1 MNKNVLQHDIY
12 DCGAACLKS
21 VAAHYK
27 LDLSIARIRQYA
39 CTDMRGNNVLGIIK
53 AANRM
58 GFTAKGVKGTAA
70 ALESIPY
77 PTIAHVIRPIDG
89 QSMHYHFVVLYGCK
103 KGFVKIMDPAIGR
116 TKKVAI
122 EDFLK
127 EWTSVLIL
135 ISPSQTF
142 EAGKKSVSMLSHFKN
157 LIIPHRKVLIQAIIG
172 AVCFTALGL
181 SMSIYIEKITDYV
194 LVGGNTNLLNLLGL
208 IMLVLLI
215 LQFAI
220 GIFQNMMALRTG
232 QMMDAQLIMGYYKH
246 LLQLPQQ
253 FFDTMQVGEIIS
265 RVNDAFN
272 IRYFINST
280 AIRIIVNGLIVVL
293 SFSMMFFYHWQLAFI
308 MLAVIPL
315 YLIIYIITDKVNKR
329 VERKV
334 MEDAASLEDQL
345 VESLNAIRTIKQ
357 YGIEDYT
364 NNKTE
369 NRFVKLTYT
378 TYNSSKNVI
387 FSANASEFVSRLF
400 TIILLW
406 TGSYF
411 VLGGDITAGEL
422 MSFYALAGYFT
433 GPISE
438 LISSNKSFREAEI
451 AADRLFDIIDLEREE
466 LTDKIPLTRENIGDI
481 VFSDVTFSYGT
492 RKKIFEKLNLRIQ
505 KGTTT
510 AIVGESGC
518 GKTTIANL
526 IQNLYPLNEGAI
538 FIGDLKLSHLSN
550 TSIRSL
556 ISTVPQQITLFS
568 GTILS
573 NIAIGEYSP
582 DIPKIQEIINLL
594 GLNDF
599 IESLPDGL
607 ETIVGENG
615 SKLSG
620 GEKQRLAIA
629 RAIYKDPEIYIFDE
643 ASSALDSIAEKYV
656 LNAVQ
661 TLRAKG
667 KTIITIAHRLS
678 TIKNSDTIIVMSKG
692 QIVEQGDFQTLINNK
707 GEFYK
712 LWENQVL

>member
-1 MNKNVLQHDIY
+1 MNTNVLQHDYY

-39 CTDMRGNNVLGIIK
+39 CTDMRGTNVLGMIK
-53 AANRM
+53 AATRM

-70 ALESIPY
+70 ALATLPF
-77 PTIAHVIRPIDG
+77 PTIAHVVRQIDDAVLY
-89 QSMHYHFVVLYGCK
+89 HYVVIYGCK
-103 KGFVKIMDPAIGR
+103 KGVLKIMDPAIGR
-116 TKKVAI
+116 TEKVAV
-122 EDFLK
+122 ENFLK
-127 EWTSVLIL
+127 EWSGVLIL
-135 ISPSQTF
+135 IRPSQDF
-142 EAGKKSVSMLSHFKN
+142 VAGKKRVSVLSHFKD

-208 IMLVLLI
+208 IMVALLI

-253 FFDTMQVGEIIS
+253 FFDTMKVGEIIS

-280 AIRIIVNGLIVVL
+280 AIKIIVNGLIVIL

-334 MEDAASLEDQL
+334 MEDTASLESQL

-369 NRFVKLTYT
+369 NRFVKMTYT
-378 TYNSSKNVI
+378 TYGSSKNVI

-433 GPISE
+433 GPVSE
-438 LISSNKSFREAEI
+438 LISSKKSFREAEI
-451 AADRLFDIIDLEREE
+451 AADRLFEIIDLEREE
-466 LTDKIPLTRENIGDI
+466 ITDKIPLTRENIGDI

-492 RKKIFEKLNLRIQ
+492 RKKIFEKFNLRIK
-505 KGTTT
+505 KGTT

-518 GKTTIANL
+518 GKTTIASL
-526 IQNLYPLNEGAI
+526 IQNLYPVNEGAI
-538 FIGDLKLSHLSN
+538 FIGDLKLNHLSN

-568 GTILS
+568 GSILS
-573 NIAIGEYSP
+573 NIAVGEYEP
-582 DIPKIQEIINLL
+582 NIPKIQEIINML

-599 IESLPDGL
+599 VESLPEGL
-607 ETIVGENG
+607 ETLVGENG

-629 RAIYKDPEIYIFDE
+629 RVIYKDPEIYIFDE

-656 LNAVQ
+656 LDTVQ
-661 TLRAKG
+661 HLRSQG

-692 QIVEQGDFQTLINNK
+692 QIVEQGDFQILINNK
-707 GEFYK
+707 GEFAR
-712 LWENQVL
+712 LWEGQVV